1 LSEKLLIDILG
12 WIGAVA
18 LLGAYGLVSTK
29 KWPGDSLRYQSLNVL
44 GAILLIINSAYYG
57 AIPSVVVNVV
67 WVSIALVSV
76 LVNRRKGRERP

>member
-1 LSEKLLIDILG
+1 MSEKLLVDILG

-18 LLGAYGLVSTK
+18 LLGAYGLVSMK

-57 AIPSVVVNVV
+57 AIPSVAVNMI
-67 WVSIALVSV
+67 WVSIALVSM
-76 LVNRRKGRERP
+76 LVNRWKVRKLP